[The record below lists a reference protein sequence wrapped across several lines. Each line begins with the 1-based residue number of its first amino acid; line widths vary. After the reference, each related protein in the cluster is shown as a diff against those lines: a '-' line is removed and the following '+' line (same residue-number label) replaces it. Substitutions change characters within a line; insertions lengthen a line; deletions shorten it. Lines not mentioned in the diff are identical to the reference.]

1 MSTPKGGV
9 KVLRFDEVR
18 RVSQPIML
26 EPMSGADS
34 SENCMAV
41 SPVLRDDEIVGI
53 DIRCNCGSRV
63 MVECVYEEAEE

>member
-1 MSTPKGGV
+1 MSTPKAGV

-34 SENCMAV
+34 NENCMAI